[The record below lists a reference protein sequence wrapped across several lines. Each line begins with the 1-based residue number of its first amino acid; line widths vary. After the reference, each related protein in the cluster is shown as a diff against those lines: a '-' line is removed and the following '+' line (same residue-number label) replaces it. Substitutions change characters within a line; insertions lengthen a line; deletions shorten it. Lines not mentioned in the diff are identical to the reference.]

1 MNVIAA
7 THRNVGLLCVGEP
20 LNFALLRLRL
30 SAAGSACSH
39 CSRRNYDLF
48 FLLGCRTLFVGPERH
63 VHFLP
68 DVWLF
73 AHPCTSPY
81 QSHEVGAGLPD
92 FTFSVDGGHAGSG
105 LLSDRVPDDP
115 MHNITRLRAL
125 SASLLPSSEIFGS
138 HRGGVLDIRQN
149 GLVWLS
155 QVRLR

>member
-7 THRNVGLLCVGEP
+7 THRNVGLLWGSRST
-20 LNFALLRLRL
+20 LLFCDSGSQLL
-30 SAAGSACSH
+30 VQPAAIVPDVTMICS
-39 CSRRNYDLF
+39 SF
-48 FLLGCRTLFVGPERH
+48 LGCRTLFVGPERH

-73 AHPCTSPY
+73 AQPCTSPH
-81 QSHEVGAGLPD
+81 QSHEVGVGLPD